1 MTSPVILLFFLMLFS
16 WTPVSSALCQVPGIT
31 SKNPG
36 ILVLI
41 VFLFF
46 GCESIESEN
55 PVIASMGNEQ
65 LTLNDAL
72 EAVPQELLQQD
83 SLFTVTRYRDQW
95 LQSKVNTAHASG
107 LHLDQTELFQ
117 MRISRIKEQLL
128 QDMLSDAIL
137 SENASELEVS
147 DQEARQYFQAHRE
160 QFLMNERFVRFRHIT
175 TNTRA
180 EAEEANRDIMS
191 GVEWNEIA
199 DNYSIHP
206 EQQKQFAEKFWPESM
221 VLQEHPELR
230 YFLSYIGL
238 TERSPIAY
246 SNGHYHMIQLME
258 EKKEEEYPDLEWLLP
273 RIKEWIKVEK
283 SQRIVNAYLRNLY
296 LQAEANNEIYSVPVT
311 ELDELLKYHQ
321 LPD

>member
-1 MTSPVILLFFLMLFS
+1 MHVIFLFFLTLLI
-16 WTPVSSALCQVPGIT
+16 WKPVSTALCQVPEIAC
-31 SKNPG
+31 KNRG
-36 ILVLI
+36 ILLLVF
-41 VFLFF
+41 FLFL
-46 GCESIESEN
+46 GCESTESEN
-55 PVIASMGNEQ
+55 PVIASMGGEQ

-72 EAVPQELLQQD
+72 LGVPDELLKQD
-83 SLFTVTRYRDQW
+83 SLFSVTRFRDQW
-95 LQSKVNTAHASG
+95 LQSKVNTAHATG

-117 MRISRIKEQLL
+117 MRINRIKEQLL
-128 QDMLSDAIL
+128 RDMLSDAIL
-137 SENASELEVS
+137 SEHTAELDVS
-147 DQEARQYFQAHRE
+147 DQEARQYFQTHRE

-191 GVEWNEIA
+191 GAEWDEIA
-199 DNYSIHP
+199 DRYSIHP
-206 EQQKQFAEKFWPESM
+206 EQQKQFSAKFWPESM

-230 YFLSYIGL
+230 YFLSYIGI

-246 SNGHYHMIQLME
+246 SNGHFHMIQLME

-296 LQAEANNEIYSVPVT
+296 LQAEANNEIYSVTVT
-311 ELDELLKYHQ
+311 ELDEILKHHQ